1 MISIAEQLAIP
12 EWSLST
18 DAAFNLYPPLG
29 YLPADYFT
37 SRAGTAEG
45 QMGKH
50 WLPVNL
56 GDCTQK
62 L

>member
-37 SRAGTAEG
+37 PPAQVQLRVKWENTGF
-45 QMGKH
+45 
-50 WLPVNL
+50 L
-56 GDCTQK
+56 
-62 L
+62 